1 MPGFYGKFWKV
12 REDTEKIY
20 VLVIDVGTQ
29 SVRASFI
36 DLHGNIAEIEKTPIE
51 AYYSDQPGYA
61 EQDPDY
67 FWDMLCK
74 TTQRLFSN
82 SSVPVNKIKGM
93 ALTTQRSTMVNL
105 DREGKPLRPAIVWL
119 DQRKAKVEN
128 WPKGLTKAIL
138 RLTGMYESVA
148 YAIGECEANW
158 IRQNQPEVWDKTD
171 KFLLLSG
178 FLTWKLS
185 GKFVDSVGNMVGFL
199 PFDYKKHRYSKRRE
213 LNARMFPVERE
224 KLADLVFPS
233 DRIGEVTPEAAR
245 QTGIPAG
252 LPIVAAASDKAC
264 EVLGSGAMSPETAC
278 LSYGT
283 TATIQTV
290 NDHYLEVVRMFPAY
304 PSAIPHYFN
313 TEVMIY
319 RGFWMIKWFKNEF
332 GYREVQKA
340 RELDIEPEALFDE
353 MITDIPPGSMGL
365 TLQPYWSPGVKL
377 PGIEAKGA
385 VIGFGD
391 VHTRAH
397 LYRSILEGIAYAL
410 KDGAARTEQKTGVPI
425 QKIRVSG
432 GGSQSKNAL
441 QLTADIFNLK
451 VEKPHTF
458 ETSALGA
465 AINAAVGLELYPD
478 FRTAINQMCHVGE
491 TYWPIPE
498 NVQIYEQLY
507 RRVYS
512 RMYRKLKPLY
522 NDIRNIINYP
532 KKL

>member
-1 MPGFYGKFWKV
+1 MLNGEMETG
-12 REDTEKIY
+12 KIY
-20 VLVIDVGTQ
+20 FLIIDVGTQ

-36 DLHGNIAEIEKTPIE
+36 DTLGNICEIEKTPIE
-51 AYYSDQPGYA
+51 AYYSTQPGYA

-67 FWDMLCK
+67 FWDTLCK
-74 TTQRLFSN
+74 TTRLLFKNSN
-82 SSVPVNKIKGM
+82 IPVSQIKGM
-93 ALTTQRSTMVNL
+93 SVTTQRGTLVNL
-105 DREGKPLRPAIVWL
+105 DKNGKPLRPAIIWL
-119 DQRKAKVEN
+119 DQRKAKVGN
-128 WPKGLTKAIL
+128 WPKGITKAAL
-138 RLTGMYESVA
+138 KLAGVYESVA
-148 YAIGECEANW
+148 YAIEESEANW
-158 IRQNQPEVWDKTD
+158 IRQNQPEVWEKTD

-178 FLTWKLS
+178 FLTYRLS
-185 GKFVDSVGNMVGFL
+185 GEFRESTGNMVGFL
-199 PFDYKKHRYSKRRE
+199 PFDYKKHRYSKARE
-213 LNARMFPVERE
+213 INAKMFPVESN
-224 KLADLVFPS
+224 KLARLVYPS
-233 DRIGEVTPEAAR
+233 DKMGEVTLEASVL
-245 QTGIPAG
+245 TGIPAG
-252 LPIVAAASDKAC
+252 LPIIAAASDKAC
-264 EVLGSGAMSPETAC
+264 EVLGSGASSPEIAC

-304 PSAIPHYFN
+304 PGAIPHSFN

-319 RGFWMIKWFKNEF
+319 RGYWMIKWFKNEF
-332 GYREVQKA
+332 GYREVERAK
-340 RELDIEPEALFDE
+340 ELDIEPEALFDE

-410 KDGAARTEQKTGVPI
+410 KDGAIRTERKTGVKI
-425 QKIRVSG
+425 KKIRVSG

-441 QLTADIFNLK
+441 QLTADIFNMR

-465 AINAAVGLELYPD
+465 AIIAAVGLKVYPD
-478 FRTAINQMCHVGE
+478 FNTAIKNMCHIGK
-491 TYWPIPE
+491 TYDPIPE
-498 NVQIYEQLY
+498 NV
-507 RRVYS
+507 RVYDQLFNRVYK

-522 NDIRNIINYP
+522 NDIRDIINYP
-532 KKL
+532 KK

>member
-1 MPGFYGKFWKV
+1 MGWKKTQNKTGNKTGKPH
-12 REDTEKIY
+12 

-29 SVRASFI
+29 SVRASLI
-36 DLHGNIAEIEKTPIE
+36 DLQGNICEIEKTPIE
-51 AYYSDQPGYA
+51 PYFSTQPGYA

-67 FWDMLCK
+67 FWEQLCE
-74 TTQRLFSN
+74 TTRRLMQN
-82 SSVPVNKIKGM
+82 SAVPVQQIKGLS
-93 ALTTQRSTMVNL
+93 LTTQRSTVVNI
-105 DREGKPLRPAIVWL
+105 DKEGKPLRPAIIWL
-119 DQRKAKVEN
+119 DQRKAQVEN
-128 WPKGLTKAIL
+128 WPKGITKAAL
-138 RLTGMYESVA
+138 KVAGLYESVA

-158 IRQNQPEVWDKTD
+158 IRQNQPEIWEKTD

-178 FLTWKLS
+178 FLTYKLS
-185 GKFVDSVGNMVGFL
+185 GKFIDSVGNMVGFL

-213 LNARMFPVERE
+213 PNARMFPIERE

-233 DRIGEVTPEAAR
+233 DRMGEVTPEAAH
-245 QTGIPAG
+245 QTGIPEG
-252 LPIVAAASDKAC
+252 LPIIAAASDKAC
-264 EVLGSGAMSPETAC
+264 EVLGSGAMSPEIAC

-332 GYREVQKA
+332 GYREVQRA
-340 RELDIEPEALFDE
+340 RELDVEPEALFDE
-353 MITDIPPGSMGL
+353 MITEIPPGSMGL

-410 KDGAARTEQKTGVPI
+410 KDGAYRTERKTGVKI
-425 QKIRVSG
+425 EKIRVSG

-441 QLTADIFNLK
+441 QLTADIFNMK

-465 AINAAVGLELYPD
+465 AINAAVGLKLYPD
-478 FRTAINQMCHVGE
+478 FRTAIDKMCHVGE
-491 TYWPIPE
+491 TFEPIPE
-498 NVQIYEQLY
+498 NVRIYDQLY

-522 NDIRNIINYP
+522 NDIRDIINYP
-532 KKL
+532 KK